1 MDNPYETIIEING
14 VKMSVD
20 LSKAKVINEYK
31 VGDYV
36 KILVKV
42 YEHSYKTYLGN
53 IIAFD
58 NYQETPTIVIAYVKN
73 EYSSASIEY
82 IHFNKGTKDIEITPL
97 NDWDVPLRKSI
108 VMEQFNKEILK
119 KEQELKE
126 LRNKAQMFEQL
137 FAKWFDKDEYDE
149 TQDLGY

>member
-1 MDNPYETIIEING
+1 MSEQNQTIIEING

-20 LSKAKVINEYK
+20 LSKAKVISEYK

-36 KILVKV
+36 KILLKE
-42 YEHSYKTYLGN
+42 YGENYKTYLGN

-58 NYQETPTIVIAYVKN
+58 NYATTPTIVIAYVKA
-73 EYSSASIEY
+73 EYNSASIEY
-82 IHFNKGTKDIEITPL
+82 VHFNKGTKNIELTPL

-126 LRNKAQMFEQL
+126 MRNKAQMFEQL
-137 FAKWFDKDEYDE
+137 FAKWFDKDDHKRN
-149 TQDLGY
+149 TIS